1 MKSLFFALGTISLLT
16 FTSCDLL
23 KHGATVATAMN
34 SIPSNDEVIKGLKE
48 ALVLGTGNGSSRL
61 GQAGGF
67 FNNAALK
74 ILFPSEAQK
83 VEEKL
88 RAIGLGAKV
97 DQAIKALNDG
107 AEAAMIE
114 AKPIFVNAITSMS
127 FSDAMGILKGGNGA
141 ATSYLK
147 NTTSESLKTTFRP
160 KIQAALD
167 KVSATKYWDDVI
179 TTYNALPFVTKVN
192 PDLAGYVTDKAMF
205 GLFSEIEKEEN
216 IIRQDPLKR
225 TSQLLKKV
233 FDYADTQK
241 NP

>member
-1 MKSLFFALGTISLLT
+1 MLAL
-16 FTSCDLL
+16 TSCDALM
-23 KHGATVATAMN
+23 KGAAAAAAMN
-34 SIPSNDEVIKGLKE
+34 AIPTNDEVIRGLKE
-48 ALVLGTGNGSSRL
+48 ALVLGTGNGSGRL
-61 GQAGGF
+61 AQAGAF
-67 FNNAALK
+67 FNNAAYK
-74 ILFPSEAQK
+74 ILFPPEAQK

-107 AEAAMIE
+107 AEAAMTE
-114 AKPIFVNAITSMS
+114 AKPIFVNAVTNMS

-141 ATSYLK
+141 ATTYLK
-147 NTTSESLKTTFRP
+147 NTTSESLKTAFRP
-160 KIQAALD
+160 KIQSALD

-179 TTYNALPFVTKVN
+179 NTYNAIPFVNKVN
-192 PDLAGYVTDKAMF
+192 PDLAGYVTDKAMV

-216 IIRQDPLKR
+216 AIRQDPLKR
-225 TSQLLKKV
+225 SSQLLKKV